1 MWFWWFIF
9 LCDLLVPVIMF
20 IGGII
25 MSRHCPSHINGLLG
39 YRTARSMK
47 NMETW
52 KFAHEYC
59 GIIWRKV
66 GLIALIISVLV
77 HLPFYHSN
85 EDVIGILSLVVV
97 LIQTI
102 VLIIPIYL
110 TEMALERTFD
120 EEGNKQ

>member
-110 TEMALERTFD
+110 TEMALKRTFD